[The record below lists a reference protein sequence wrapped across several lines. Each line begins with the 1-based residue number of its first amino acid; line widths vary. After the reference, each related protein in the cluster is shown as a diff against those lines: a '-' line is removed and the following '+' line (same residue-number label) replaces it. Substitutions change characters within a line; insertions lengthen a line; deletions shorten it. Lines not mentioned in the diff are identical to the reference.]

1 MLKMIFI
8 QLWNR
13 KRNNLWI
20 LIELLLIFCLVWYMV
35 DYFFV
40 LGYNESLPMNRD
52 ITHAWQVNVKLLPQ
66 DHPDY
71 VAGESDSTALEDNYA
86 RVLDRLSQCERVEA
100 VAVMSTY
107 SSPNSGS
114 YMGNGFRNAEDS
126 LKEAWGQML
135 YFDPRYDF
143 FRVFDYRS
151 PDNKP
156 VSVGDFDWAD
166 PQAMVVGKLVS
177 DELFGGGQGIGR
189 QVVNDYESHV
199 IKGVVGDI
207 KRFSYL
213 RPQGTFYLPMKADA
227 GNIGDMEIAIR
238 SSDAYPDAVFLRQFK
253 EKMYDEL
260 RIGNFYLQSI
270 KSYKQIEEQT
280 AASFGQTGNVRIYSA
295 LLLFFLLN
303 ILLCV
308 MGTFWFRIRVRHEEV
323 GVRMAMGATSQ
334 SILWQFFVEGLCLLA
349 IVTLP
354 ALLIEIQFV
363 YTGMIDTL
371 GQDEVNPI
379 YLPDRT
385 LLRFLLTNCITWVVL
400 ACVILMAIWIPA
412 KRASRMVPAEALHY
426 E

>member
-1 MLKMIFI
+1 M
-8 QLWNR
+8 
-13 KRNNLWI
+13 
-20 LIELLLIFCLVWYMV
+20 
-35 DYFFV
+35 
-40 LGYNESLPMNRD
+40 
-52 ITHAWQVNVKLLPQ
+52 T
-66 DHPDY
+66 
-71 VAGESDSTALEDNYA
+71 GESDSTALEDNYA
-86 RVLDRLSQCERVEA
+86 RVLDRLSRCEGVEA
-100 VAVMSTY
+100 VAVMTAY

-114 YMGNGFRNAEDS
+114 YWGDGFRNAEDS
-126 LKEAWGQML
+126 LKVAWGQIL

-177 DELFGGGQGIGR
+177 DEMFDGQGIGR
-189 QVVNDYESHV
+189 QVVNDNGSYI

-213 RPQGTFYLPMKADA
+213 RPQGTFYLAKKADA
-227 GNIGDMEIAIR
+227 ENIKDMEIAIR
-238 SSDAYPDAVFLRQFK
+238 SSDVYPDAEFVRRFK

-280 AASFGQTGNVRIYSA
+280 AASFGQTGNVRIFSA

-379 YLPDRT
+379 YLPDRMM
-385 LLRFLLTNCITWVVL
+385 LRFLLTNCITWVVL

-412 KRASRMVPAEALHY
+412 RRASRMVPAEALHY